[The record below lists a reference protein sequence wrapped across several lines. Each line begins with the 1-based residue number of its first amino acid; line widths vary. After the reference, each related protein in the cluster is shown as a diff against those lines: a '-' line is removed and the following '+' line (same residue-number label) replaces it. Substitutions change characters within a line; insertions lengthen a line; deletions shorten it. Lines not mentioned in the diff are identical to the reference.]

1 MQIDN
6 SDLLAHLAARGT
18 LIVPSSQRAA
28 AVRFAHARAA
38 LERGERIWETPD
50 VLPWNAW
57 LQREAARGPQRA
69 LRVWHLNPAEEW
81 WLWREAVREACEGS
95 ALLQPESLA
104 APVRNAAALLEEWGM
119 TLRSAPTEEAE
130 VLLQAQEL
138 FKARCMALGAVPQGL
153 AALPP
158 AVAGPAVTLA
168 GFDALGPARRSALS
182 ARGARCHAPAAGS
195 PAQTLQWAAHDT
207 EDELL
212 GAALWARAQL
222 ERDPGARVLILVADL
237 DQRRAALHSVLARC
251 LAPEA
256 LLRAE
261 EAEPLFAFEGG
272 TPLAEVP
279 LIRSA
284 LSVLRLATGAIDFDE
299 FAALLRSPFFA
310 AADRIAR
317 ARLELWLR
325 ERPIAPF
332 GVSELGVLAEALAA
346 GAEQAFLRHWQR
358 VLSLPLRA
366 HESSGSWAR
375 QFATLLEQCG
385 WPGPPPFDSD
395 AEQARARLVE
405 LLGELADL
413 APVSGRLSAGAAVAL
428 LAERAMHTG
437 FEPAREDVPV
447 TVSAVL
453 GDPLVRYAGIWVAG
467 LNAEQWP
474 APPAP
479 DPFIPT
485 ALQRQAGLPRA
496 SVAGQRALAQLH
508 LARWQAC
515 AGELILSWPR
525 HDQDLE
531 LTPSPLLAGIRTT
544 PAPQAYA
551 AVDPLTAFWHTQ
563 EPPRR
568 LAEPATPIWPAI
580 RPLPGGTRALELQSQ
595 CPFRAFAEQR
605 LGAQALAEPS
615 PGLDARSRGQLL
627 HDALERLWQILR
639 TRATL
644 DSYTPAALQELIH
657 ESVAQAGE
665 RLQREGAIPAD
676 VGLWRQ
682 ELERS
687 TALIAQLLEQE
698 RAREEFTVEGLE
710 QSVALSLGEAQLRLR
725 LDRLDRFA
733 DGSIAVI
740 DYKSGNAQRFEA
752 EAARP
757 QHPQLLAYAI
767 AAGPALAAVA
777 SVHVQSSGIRWRGA
791 ADRAGRVP
799 GLSGPKAGEAPL
811 SEQRARW
818 QERLTQLAG
827 EFLAGHAAVQPLEG
841 ACRYC
846 HLPLLCRID
855 ALNCGEEADPADPA
869 DTPRAERASE

>member
-1 MQIDN
+1 LQIDN
-6 SDLLAHLAARGT
+6 KALLAHLAGRGT
-18 LIVPSSQRAA
+18 LVVPSSQRAA

-38 LERGERIWETPD
+38 LAGGERIWETPD

-57 LQREAARGPQRA
+57 LQREAARGAGRA
-69 LRVWHLNPAEEW
+69 SRAWHLNPAEEW
-81 WLWREAVREACEGS
+81 WLWREAVREACAGS
-95 ALLQPESLA
+95 SLLQPESLA
-104 APVRNAAALLEEWGM
+104 APVRNAAALLEEWGIA
-119 TLRSAPTEEAE
+119 LRSAPTEEAE
-130 VLLQAQEL
+130 VLLQARAL
-138 FKARCMALGAVPQGL
+138 FGARCASLGAVPPGV

-158 AVAGPAVTLA
+158 PVDGPLLTLA
-168 GFDALGPARRSALS
+168 GFDALGPARRSALK
-182 ARGARCHAPAAGS
+182 ARAARFHIPVALAPA
-195 PAQTLQWAAHDT
+195 PTVHWAAHDT

-212 GAALWARAQL
+212 AAALWARAQL
-222 ERDPGARVLILVADL
+222 ERDPAARVLILLPDL
-237 DQRRAALHSVLARC
+237 DQRSAALHSALARC

-256 LLRAE
+256 LLRGE
-261 EAEPLFAFEGG
+261 SSEPLYAFEGG

-279 LIRSA
+279 LIRTA
-284 LSVLRLATGAIDFDE
+284 LSVLRLASSTLDFEE
-299 FAALLRSPFFA
+299 FAALLRSPFLA
-310 AADRIAR
+310 AADRITR

-325 ERPIAPF
+325 ERPIVPF
-332 GVSELGVLAEALAA
+332 GIQELGVLAEALPP
-346 GAEQAFLRHWQR
+346 GAEQALLRHWR
-358 VLSLPLRA
+358 RLLALPLHARD
-366 HESSGSWAR
+366 STGSWAR
-375 QFATLLEQCG
+375 QFATLLEHCG
-385 WPGPPPFDSD
+385 WPGPPPLGSD
-395 AEQARARLVE
+395 AEQARARFVE

-413 APVSGRLSAGAAVAL
+413 GPVSGSLSASAALAL
-428 LAERAMHTG
+428 LAERAVHTG

-453 GDPLVRYAGIWVAG
+453 SDPLVRYAGIWVAG
-467 LNAEQWP
+467 LSAEHWP

-496 SVAGQRALAQLH
+496 SVAGQHALAQTH

-531 LTPSPLLAGIRTT
+531 LAPSPLLGGFSSTKA
-544 PAPQAYA
+544 PAAYA
-551 AVDPLTAFWHTQ
+551 AVDPLTAFWQAQ

-568 LAEPATPIWPAI
+568 LPEPATPIWPAI

-605 LGAQALAEPS
+605 LGARALAEPS

-627 HDALERLWQILR
+627 HDALERLWQVLH
-639 TRATL
+639 TLATL
-644 DSYTPAALQELIH
+644 QSYTPAALQELIQEH
-657 ESVAQAGE
+657 VALAGE
-665 RLQREGAIPAD
+665 ALQRQGAIPAD

-682 ELERS
+682 ELER
-687 TALIAQLLEQE
+687 TTGLIAQLLEME
-698 RAREEFTVEGLE
+698 RTREDFIVEALE

-725 LDRLDRFA
+725 LDRLDRFV
-733 DGSIAVI
+733 DGSVAVI

-752 EAARP
+752 DAARP

-799 GLSGPKAGEAPL
+799 GLAGPKSGEAPL
-811 SEQRARW
+811 AEQRTRW
-818 QERLTQLAG
+818 QQRLTELAR
-827 EFLAGHAAVQPLEG
+827 EFLAGNAAVQPLEG

-855 ALNCGEEADPADPA
+855 ALNCGDDAEAS
-869 DTPRAERASE
+869 DTPGPERASER